1 MLNYQITRVVCL
13 AGGRADGCKVT
24 RECTSFADAV
34 PARLPTRGE
43 YPLGGL
49 GATASNPRVRAAGI
63 LLAYFVGVLLA
74 AALVAP
80 GAFHLGQWVSGE
92 VTFLHGLGAQPFHR
106 YLNRCL
112 LVIALAG
119 LWPLA
124 KAFQLTSARALG
136 LAGPGSSRRMLGC
149 GLAVGFGSLLGAAL
163 LMSLAGVRSF
173 NFSHTP
179 SVLVELAL
187 NATLS
192 AAVVAGLEELFFR
205 GVVFGALRQSLS
217 LTAAILGSSV
227 IYAAP
232 HFLARVEH
240 AGPVAWSSGFALLP
254 AMLAGIVAPG
264 NLAPAGLTLAVGGAV
279 LALAYQRTGSLW
291 FSIGLHAGWVFWL
304 KVFKTVTSPG
314 AQPASAFWGTDKLL
328 DGWLALLIMAV
339 VLAGVARSRRLGQP
353 AAVPDESAP
362 SERA

>member
-1 MLNYQITRVVCL
+1 M
-13 AGGRADGCKVT
+13 
-24 RECTSFADAV
+24 
-34 PARLPTRGE
+34 
-43 YPLGGL
+43 
-49 GATASNPRVRAAGI
+49 RAAGI
-63 LLAYFVGVLLA
+63 LLAYCFSVLLA
-74 AALVAP
+74 AALLAP
-80 GAFHLGQWVSGE
+80 GAFHVGQWASGE
-92 VTFLHGLGAQPFHR
+92 VAFLKGLGTQPFHR

-112 LVIALAG
+112 LIAALAG

-124 KAFQLTSARALG
+124 RAFQLTHARALG
-136 LAGPGSSRRMLGC
+136 LAWPGSSRRMLSF

-163 LMSLAGVRSF
+163 LMALAGVRSF
-173 NFSHTP
+173 NFSHAP
-179 SVLVELAL
+179 SVLLELTI

-192 AAVVAGLEELFFR
+192 AVVVAVLEELFFR

-217 LTAAILGSSV
+217 LPAAILGSSV
-227 IYAAP
+227 IYAAL

-240 AGPVAWSSGFALLP
+240 NGPIAWSSGFALLP
-254 AMLAGIVAPG
+254 AMLAGIVTPA

-314 AQPASAFWGTDKLL
+314 AQTTNAFWGTDKLL
-328 DGWLALLIMAV
+328 DGWLALLVMAAV
-339 VLAGVARSRRLGQP
+339 FAGVARSRRLGQA

-362 SERA
+362 AKRT